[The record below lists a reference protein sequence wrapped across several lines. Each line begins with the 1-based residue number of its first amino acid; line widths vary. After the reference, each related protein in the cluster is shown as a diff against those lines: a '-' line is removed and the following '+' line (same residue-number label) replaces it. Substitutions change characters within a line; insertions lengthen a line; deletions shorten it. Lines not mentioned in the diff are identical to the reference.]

1 MVLLIICLHLQPP
14 QTPQP
19 PGRRADHLWRRRGWQ
34 KRQPSKMPFNQSVT
48 MATATTGPEVPRVC
62 VCVSYVQ
69 ALLLFSFRGDGCH
82 AQCGCLYILYCMS
95 CPQYFHSSS
104 FFFFPLSVSER
115 TLWKQGVCVFFCSLV
130 KSCAMKEKNIM
141 VAELCVCL
149 CVCPFSQKRMSWT
162 RRGTWTSWWRMLIG
176 LLTGLVDRKTF
187 PPSKCQVSKMSVMF
201 PWQLNTRSCLLSWEI
216 GPSLMEY
223 IWIKADWQKVCVNLW
238 CWLDRKSVV

>member
-1 MVLLIICLHLQPP
+1 MGAPHLTQTNLYLNCSLMWLTYLPCPCCKFFQPGVSQDYESMVLLIICLHLQPP

-48 MATATTGPEVPRVC
+48 MATATTGPEVPCVC

-104 FFFFPLSVSER
+104 FFFFLCQSPKGHSGNR
-115 TLWKQGVCVFFCSLV
+115 VCVYF
-130 KSCAMKEKNIM
+130 
-141 VAELCVCL
+141 
-149 CVCPFSQKRMSWT
+149 
-162 RRGTWTSWWRMLIG
+162 
-176 LLTGLVDRKTF
+176 
-187 PPSKCQVSKMSVMF
+187 
-201 PWQLNTRSCLLSWEI
+201 
-216 GPSLMEY
+216 
-223 IWIKADWQKVCVNLW
+223 
-238 CWLDRKSVV
+238 SVVL